1 MPIRIIEEMNGI
13 FTKVLRSF
21 PVPFHR
27 SLGLLRSYHIPK
39 KMDSVPERELF
50 FLFLNMYDITGKFT
64 RLGQQIFPGVVFEI
78 IFHPWIFII
87 MV

>member
-1 MPIRIIEEMNGI
+1 MKAAIFKHQFMKCFVEGRELLSKGAFCIAQPMNGI

-39 KMDSVPERELF
+39 TMDSVPERELF
-50 FLFLNMYDITGKFT
+50 FPFLNMYELNLT
-64 RLGQQIFPGVVFEI
+64 
-78 IFHPWIFII
+78 
-87 MV
+87 

>member
-1 MPIRIIEEMNGI
+1 MNIADHREEVTWKGKLSK
-13 FTKVLRSF
+13 KVI
-21 PVPFHR
+21 V
-27 SLGLLRSYHIPK
+27 
-39 KMDSVPERELF
+39 LF
-50 FLFLNMYDITGKFT
+50 TGKFT